1 MTKPFRRIFIGSAWP
16 YANGPLHLG
25 HVAALLPADVLARY
39 FRLRGD
45 AVAFVSGSDAHGTP
59 ITVRADQ
66 EGVSPAVIA
75 ERYHRVIAQTF
86 TRLGFSFDKYTI
98 TTTPRHAELAQ
109 ELFLKLKDAELVA
122 EHDQELTYCEQD
134 KRFLPDRYVEGT
146 CPVCGFDKARG
157 DQCDQCKS
165 LLDPLK
171 LLEARCTLCR
181 STPVR
186 KTSKHF
192 FLQLPKFQKQLEQF
206 VRGGSAAGW
215 RDNAVAFSDQ
225 YLKQGLQER
234 AITRDIEWGVAVP
247 VPGYEHK
254 RLYVWFEAVC
264 GYYTAHRQLVEQ
276 DGQPDAW
283 RPFWDPA
290 AAGTEVRHYYV
301 HGKDNIPFHTVI
313 WPAILL
319 GARLRLPSII
329 VSSEYLTL
337 EGKKFSTSRN
347 WAVWADDVLE
357 RYQPDALRYYLL
369 ANGPESRDADFSWDA
384 FVAKTNNELVA
395 TYGNFVQRLTTFA
408 RAHFADGLPDVTIV
422 SEDRAI
428 VERFH
433 ALYVQIGE
441 QIEAAAFKAALATL
455 FEALKHANAWLDQRA
470 PWKAIKQDRAA
481 AASTVAAGLELVVNV
496 ANLTAPFLPFQAAR
510 LADAFGFNLSWQW
523 QNRPAR
529 VPALSSLFTK
539 LDPTTAAQERAKLGA
554 A

>member
-1 MTKPFRRIFIGSAWP
+1 MTKPSRRIFIGSAWP

-66 EGVSPAVIA
+66 EGVSPSAIA
-75 ERYHRVIAQTF
+75 ERYHAVIARTF
-86 TRLGFSFDKYTI
+86 TRLGFSFDYYTI
-98 TTTPRHAELAQ
+98 TTTPRHAKLVQ

-122 EHDQELTYCEQD
+122 ERDQELTYCEKD

-181 STPVR
+181 LTPVR

-206 VRGGSAAGW
+206 VAGGAAAGW
-215 RDNAVAFSDQ
+215 RDNAVAFTEQ

-234 AITRDIEWGVAVP
+234 AITRDIEWGVPVP

-264 GYYTAHRQLVEQ
+264 GYYTAHRQLIEQ

-283 RPFWDPA
+283 QPFWDPA
-290 AAGTEVRHYYV
+290 AAATEVRHYYV

-319 GARLRLPSII
+319 GTGLRLPNII

-347 WAVWADDVLE
+347 WAVWADDVLD

-408 RAHFADGLPDVTIV
+408 RSKFPEGFAGVTIASGDAV
-422 SEDRAI
+422 I
-428 VERFH
+428 LERCRG
-433 ALYVQIGE
+433 LYDQTGK
-441 QIEAAAFKAALATL
+441 QIEAAAFKSALASL
-455 FEALKHANAWLDQRA
+455 FETLKQANAWLDQQA
-470 PWKAIKQDRAA
+470 PWKTIKEDRTV
-481 AASTVAAGLELVVNV
+481 AASTIAAGIELVVNF
-496 ANLTAPFLPFQAAR
+496 ANLTAPFLPFQAQR
-510 LADAFGFNLSWQW
+510 IADAFGFTLSWRW
-523 QNRPAR
+523 QERPVS
-529 VPALSSLFTK
+529 VPELPPLFTK
-539 LDPTTAAQERAKLGA
+539 LDPTTAAQERAKLGQA
-554 A
+554 